1 MNKHNISLP
10 DLPTE
15 ILLFILKKLNN
26 IEVLYSLLDVN
37 NQRLDIIAQDKFF
50 TTKLNFVMS
59 QSINEISSISNS
71 TLNRFC
77 FSILP
82 RIHRD
87 IKSLILD
94 SNSMECILRAAYYP
108 NLTNLEIYNFNN
120 AIVSHYFI
128 DGTPFQHIFK
138 QQITDLILYINEDI
152 KTIKT
157 EYTENDYA
165 VILSFFQ
172 NLRHLT
178 IVSQSSVDNY
188 PYLLLQNL
196 PLHIFS
202 SPTLTKLSI
211 NVYDLND
218 VYALLDG
225 RLKQL
230 TKLIVQIKYI
240 DRSAISYNRNDLS
253 NLKHFSLTCHTI
265 FEESD
270 NVIVHLLHR
279 MQHLEELTLY
289 LHLYGESSFIYGT
302 YLDNEIVIHL
312 SQLHSFTFYI
322 ASQNDMDVS
331 DNRLLHSDIEHTFKN
346 QGRWQVAC
354 MVDNFEPYEMIYRV
368 FSLPFQFHLLEQI
381 GNNIPNI
388 IFNSVTHLSL
398 WDKDPFKYEFFIR
411 LTRAFPFLRNLSID
425 NIIPSFLGESYH
437 VRGKDWCSIIEYPHL
452 ISLDVKPATISYV
465 EEFLNETKTHLPHL
479 TELKVT
485 SMSLK
490 RVTENFTKDEMRRNC
505 AGVKRLIV
513 DESIVYTDNM
523 YRYFPSLLV

>member
-1 MNKHNISLP
+1 MNKHNINLL

-15 ILLFILKKLNN
+15 ILFFILKKLNN

-37 NQRLDIIAQDKFF
+37 NQRLDVVAQDKIF
-50 TTKLNFVMS
+50 TTKLDFVFMS
-59 QSINEISSISNS
+59 QSINAVSSISNS

-94 SNSMECILRAAYYP
+94 SNFMECILRAAYYP

-128 DGTPFQHIFK
+128 DGTSFQHIFK
-138 QQITDLILYINEDI
+138 QQITDLILHINEDI

-196 PLHIFS
+196 PLHTFFS
-202 SPTLTKLSI
+202 STLAKLSI

-230 TKLIVQIKYI
+230 AKLIVQIKYI
-240 DRSAISYNRNDLS
+240 NRSAISYNR
-253 NLKHFSLTCHTI
+253 
-265 FEESD
+265 
-270 NVIVHLLHR
+270 
-279 MQHLEELTLY
+279 
-289 LHLYGESSFIYGT
+289 
-302 YLDNEIVIHL
+302 
-312 SQLHSFTFYI
+312 
-322 ASQNDMDVS
+322 
-331 DNRLLHSDIEHTFKN
+331 
-346 QGRWQVAC
+346 
-354 MVDNFEPYEMIYRV
+354 
-368 FSLPFQFHLLEQI
+368 
-381 GNNIPNI
+381 
-388 IFNSVTHLSL
+388 
-398 WDKDPFKYEFFIR
+398 
-411 LTRAFPFLRNLSID
+411 
-425 NIIPSFLGESYH
+425 
-437 VRGKDWCSIIEYPHL
+437 
-452 ISLDVKPATISYV
+452 
-465 EEFLNETKTHLPHL
+465 
-479 TELKVT
+479 
-485 SMSLK
+485 
-490 RVTENFTKDEMRRNC
+490 
-505 AGVKRLIV
+505 
-513 DESIVYTDNM
+513 
-523 YRYFPSLLV
+523 